1 MTIQLGLNP
10 HKVREDGHSISHGAG
25 RRNFQGNGRRTFQ
38 LPMFRRVEVN
48 VPKLTV
54 DEVTSAV
61 TETLQD
67 IEAKDIQEATGGSIR
82 AAENYRQ
89 GLNAMN
95 LKAFVNACRA
105 IPELRAVAMQLIGAE
120 GNTDPEFH
128 RALHHLVNSYVRRE
142 GQ

>member
-1 MTIQLGLNP
+1 VSSHLETNTQI
-10 HKVREDGHSISHGAG
+10 VRGNGHSISQRFD
-25 RRNFQGNGRRTFQ
+25 RRNIQGNGRRTFQ
-38 LPMFRRVEVN
+38 LPMFRRVEVD

-54 DEVTSAV
+54 DEVTKAV

-95 LKAFVNACRA
+95 LTAFVNACRA

-120 GNTDPEFH
+120 GNADPEFH
-128 RALHHLVNSYVRRE
+128 RALHHLVNSYVRRDT
-142 GQ
+142 

>member
-1 MTIQLGLNP
+1 
-10 HKVREDGHSISHGAG
+10 VD
-25 RRNFQGNGRRTFQ
+25 
-38 LPMFRRVEVN
+38 

-54 DEVTSAV
+54 DEVTKAV

-95 LKAFVNACRA
+95 LTAFVNACRA

-120 GNTDPEFH
+120 GNADPEFH
-128 RALHHLVNSYVRRE
+128 RALHHLVNSYVRRDT
-142 GQ
+142 